1 MDALLLMLP
10 PQQII
15 HRLDRVEGLDGDFDE
30 DGVPVAHR
38 AVPEAG
44 QFEGLQFAA
53 VFALLGD
60 EAGILIYVIGQVEF
74 LAFVILQGAHEVD
87 GVEMRPL
94 FEHRF
99 LCRVA
104 EVDLRT
110 FEYLWGDCPVRHG

>member
-1 MDALLLMLP
+1 MLP

-15 HRLDRVEGLDGDFDE
+15 HCLDRVEGFDGDFDE

-44 QFEGLQFAA
+44 QFEGFQFAA

-60 EAGILIYVIGQVEF
+60 EAGILVYVIGQVEF
-74 LAFVILQGAHEVD
+74 LAFVILQGAHKVD
-87 GVEMRPL
+87 GVEMRSL

-104 EVDLRT
+104 EVDLMHSSSCRK
-110 FEYLWGDCPVRHG
+110 